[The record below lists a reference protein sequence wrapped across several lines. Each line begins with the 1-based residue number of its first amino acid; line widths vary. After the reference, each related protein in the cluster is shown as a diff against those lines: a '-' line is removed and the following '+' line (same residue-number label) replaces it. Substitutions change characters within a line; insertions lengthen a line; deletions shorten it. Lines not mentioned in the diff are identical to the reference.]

1 MGVHLLRTFFNCWVQ
16 PLRQW
21 VTTLWLYSG
30 PSCPD
35 CPFFEE
41 LCDAETNTQIHMV
54 LDHRANLNPE
64 AGPVPLREGVDST
77 RVSPFGSFFWLFVQF
92 HPLTAL
98 VLLLMVLGM
107 LTVHHGGSPC
117 PRTRR
122 RGRQTMPIMRS
133 FGHGNRE
140 GRPRVPPER
149 RRWHRGRT
157 PPPNLNPQTRRKDR
171 RGK

>member
-41 LCDAETNTQIHMV
+41 LCDAEINTQIHMV
-54 LDHRANLNPE
+54 LDHRADLNPE

-77 RVSPFGSFFWLFVQF
+77 RVSPFGSFF
-92 HPLTAL
+92 L
-98 VLLLMVLGM
+98 VVCAISSSHYSRVVAHGLGY

-117 PRTRR
+117 PRTR
-122 RGRQTMPIMRS
+122 
-133 FGHGNRE
+133 
-140 GRPRVPPER
+140 
-149 RRWHRGRT
+149 
-157 PPPNLNPQTRRKDR
+157 
-171 RGK
+171 